1 MLKGASNTYRV
12 KLNQIK
18 PEKQPKQPDK
28 EVEVLVEEEEEEA
41 LDNPW
46 RLILYDDDIHTFDE
60 VINQLIKALGCSKA
74 KAEELTFKV
83 HNDGKATVFE
93 GSFEECLKRNSVLQ
107 EIQLVTEIKG

>member
-1 MLKGASNTYRV
+1 MGIDLIRKYQHV
-12 KLNQIK
+12 LNQVK
-18 PEKQPKQPDK
+18 PEKQEPDT
-28 EVEVLVEEEEEEA
+28 EVLVKEDEEEDEA

-60 VINQLIKALGCSKA
+60 VIHQLIKALGCSIG
-74 KAEELTFKV
+74 KAEELTYKV
-83 HNDGKATVFE
+83 HNEGKATVFE